1 MNKPTSKKEAPDFEA
16 EILGRPVIK
25 KNTQKIIR
33 RGGKTFAVYSKLFK
47 DYRTRVLFQF
57 KQARLRRDSMLRGE
71 LHASYE
77 FHFKNKQGEA
87 DVSNLI
93 EAPQDCLAESLIIEN
108 DKQIVSL
115 DAQKIFS
122 GLEKTIIKLWKL

>member
-1 MNKPTSKKEAPDFEA
+1 MSNPTPKKGAPDFEA
-16 EILGRPVIK
+16 EISGRPVIK

-47 DYRTRVLFQF
+47 EYRTRALFQF
-57 KQARLRRDSMLRGE
+57 KQTRIGLGSTLTGE

-122 GLEKTIIKLWKL
+122 GLEKTIIKLWRL